1 MATIR
6 PRDLLT
12 GDLLGRLGGHGDT
25 CVPLAGLSAKRTATA
40 WAGSEMNARIARD
53 IDKLRAAG
61 YLKVALPAEFGGMGC
76 TLRQAACS
84 QRQLTYRAPL
94 TALAVSAHLYWTGAA
109 ADAYRCGDTS
119 AKWILLEAARGAL
132 FAGGHGLPGNDLRLA
147 SPLSR
152 CEVAGE
158 SGYRFRSRGVL
169 AGLTPGW
176 DWMAVHA
183 ITSPE
188 QPAASAAPK
197 EPAAPAEPATVLAFA
212 GRGSRCTP
220 SYRVARVFPGG
231 SPADIFATSAI
242 GWGSSLLASV
252 QYSIARTAFNR
263 AVAAVTREA
272 SVPGPGHPLDRWP
285 VAEASLRLDGIKARI
300 ADVTHVWTPHSGR
313 SADKGGREL
322 IKVFTMRHEVR
333 DGARLVLDL
342 VAQIA
347 DAPAGTAPA
356 AVAR

>member
-1 MATIR
+1 MARIR

-12 GDLLGRLGGHGDT
+12 DDLLGRLGGHGDS
-25 CVPLAGLSAKRTATA
+25 CVQLAGLSGLPGNRA
-40 WAGSEMNARIARD
+40 AGGCVGGELNARIARD
-53 IDKLRAAG
+53 IDKLRGAG

-94 TALAVSAHLYWTGAA
+94 TALAVSSHLYWTGAA

-183 ITSPE
+183 VTS
-188 QPAASAAPK
+188 S
-197 EPAAPAEPATVLAFA
+197 AEPATVLAFA

-263 AVAAVTREA
+263 AVAAVAALRGEA
-272 SVPGPGHPLDRWP
+272 PVPGPGHPLDRWP

-300 ADVTHVWTPHSGR
+300 ADITHVWTPHSGR
-313 SADKGGREL
+313 SADKGGQEL
-322 IKVFTMRHEVR
+322 IKVFTMRHEVS
-333 DGARLVLDL
+333 DGARRVLDL

-347 DAPAGTAPA
+347 DAPAGTATA
-356 AVAR
+356 TVAR